1 MIKIKFMEKEKNL
14 TNFTNFCNNLEKNY
28 SVEKDINKID
38 FVTKQLREKNND
50 LNELRQLRAQ
60 GHSNFYS
67 TYDSLNLSNI
77 SVLIVLAT
85 FILQVMGVLYSDINS
100 DNIQI
105 RALHLSILDI
115 INLIY
120 LAIVAVYILYF
131 CHVSKKIKNVSL
143 WKNYVLEVLD
153 SEIKIKKLQKD
164 SVPLETSNECKNKKA
179 TTDADANNTLHS
191 SKQSRKKYTQT
202 GKKKRKN

>member
-1 MIKIKFMEKEKNL
+1 M
-14 TNFTNFCNNLEKNY
+14 
-28 SVEKDINKID
+28 
-38 FVTKQLREKNND
+38 
-50 LNELRQLRAQ
+50 NELRQLRAQ

-120 LAIVAVYILYF
+120 LAIVVVYILYF